1 MLWSVRRKISR
12 PFTRFRT
19 STHEVFRLKMSFVS
33 QKMRGV
39 RFRPGLV
46 PTVATLIVLALTIH
60 LGNWQRGRASEK
72 LLQQKDFDTRLIMP
86 PMQLPQDRIVGD
98 VKFRTAVARGLFDAA
113 GQFFVDNKSDGATVG
128 YYVVTPL
135 QLEASKVVLLVNRGF
150 VPRGLTYPSPP
161 VVPVPVGAVTVTGL
175 LSVPN
180 ERFLEL
186 GQNSPVQGS
195 VWQNLTIERYRTH
208 TRRDVASFWLLAD
221 PVDAGLRPVI
231 ERPDAKVEKHVEYML
246 TWYSLAVTV
255 VLLWLALNL
264 KFSHRGG
271 SE

>member
-1 MLWSVRRKISR
+1 
-12 PFTRFRT
+12 
-19 STHEVFRLKMSFVS
+19 
-33 QKMRGV
+33 
-39 RFRPGLV
+39 
-46 PTVATLIVLALTIH
+46 
-60 LGNWQRGRASEK
+60 
-72 LLQQKDFDTRLIMP
+72 
-86 PMQLPQDRIVGD
+86 
-98 VKFRTAVARGLFDAA
+98 
-113 GQFFVDNKSDGATVG
+113 
-128 YYVVTPL
+128 
-135 QLEASKVVLLVNRGF
+135 
-150 VPRGLTYPSPP
+150 
-161 VVPVPVGAVTVTGL
+161 
-175 LSVPN
+175 
-180 ERFLEL
+180 
-186 GQNSPVQGS
+186 VQGS